1 MINFNVDLVR
11 NLIKEQF
18 PEWSHLKIKPVKNG
32 GHDNRTFHLGE
43 NMSVRLPSA
52 EWYVPQ
58 VEKEHKWLPILS
70 KHLSLPISKPLA
82 KGKPNKDYPYPWS
95 IYQWVEGETVTRENI
110 ADLNQFANELGG
122 FLVELQSIEAS
133 EGPIAGV
140 HNFHR
145 GGDLAVYDEQS
156 KHAIENNK
164 AMFNEH
170 LLNEIWELSLA
181 SKWDAEPVWLHG
193 DVAPGNILVK
203 DGKLSA
209 IIDFGVLG
217 VGDPSCDA
225 AMAWTFFDDKSRNV
239 FKTALNMDE
248 ETWNRARGWALWKAL
263 ITYDGNKDSNKTIAE
278 ESLRVIKIIID
289 EYNTKAE
296 GDLLK

>member
-1 MINFNVDLVR
+1 MININVDLVQ

-18 PEWSHLKIKPVKNG
+18 PEWSNLEIKPVQNS

-58 VEKEHKWLPILS
+58 VEKEQKWLPILS
-70 KHLSLPISKPLA
+70 QYLSIPISQPLA
-82 KGKPNKDYPYPWS
+82 KGKPNNDYPYPWS
-95 IYQWVEGETVTRENI
+95 IYKWVDGETLTRENI
-110 ADLNQFANELGG
+110 ADLNQFAKDLGG
-122 FLVELQSIEAS
+122 FLVELQSIDAS
-133 EGPIAGV
+133 EGPFAGI
-140 HNFHR
+140 HNFYR

-156 KHAIENNK
+156 KNTIENNK
-164 AMFNEH
+164 DIFNEH
-170 LLNEIWELSLA
+170 LLKEIWELSLD

-203 DGKLSA
+203 DGKLCA
-209 IIDFGVLG
+209 VIDFGVLG

-225 AMAWTFFDDKSRNV
+225 AMAWTFFDSNSRKI
-239 FKTALNMDE
+239 FKTAMDMKE

-278 ESLRVIKIIID
+278 ESFRTIKIIID
-289 EYNTKAE
+289 EYKVK
-296 GDLLK
+296 G